1 VADRAR
7 LAVVIP
13 ATNDPPHLDACL
25 AAIERSTE
33 RPDELVVVREPPH
46 RGPAA
51 ARNAGAAQTAS
62 EILVFVDA
70 DVLVHADALARIRRR
85 FERDPGLVAV
95 FGSYDASPAAEGVVS
110 QFRNLL
116 HHYVHQEGAG
126 PATTFWAGLGAMRR
140 TAFEAV
146 GGFDAERYPR
156 PSIEDVELGARLH
169 ARGERL
175 ELDPEILGRHL
186 KSWSLGAMLRTDVLD
201 RGVPWGVLLL
211 RREASPAGL
220 NLGARH
226 RATAVA
232 AVVLAGA
239 ALARRKPLA
248 AAAAA
253 AILVLNRRFYRT
265 VAAEAD
271 ARTTAATPFLHVL
284 HHLAS
289 VVSIGL
295 AAAAHVRA
303 LLRRR

>member
-1 VADRAR
+1 MTERAR
-7 LAVVIP
+7 LAVVVP

-33 RPDELVVVREPPH
+33 PADELVVVRKPTH
-46 RGPAA
+46 SGPAA

-85 FERDPGLVAV
+85 FEADPGLAAV
-95 FGSYDASPAAEGVVS
+95 FGSYDARPAAAGVVS

-126 PATTFWAGLGAMRR
+126 PASTFWAGLGAVRR
-140 TAFEAV
+140 AAFDES
-146 GGFDAERYPR
+146 GGFDAARYPR
-156 PSIEDVELGARLH
+156 PSIEDIELGARLH
-169 ARGERL
+169 GRGERL
-175 ELDPEILGRHL
+175 ELDPQILGTHL
-186 KSWSLGAMLRTDVLD
+186 KSWSLGAMLRTDTLD

-211 RREASPAGL
+211 RREASPTGL

-239 ALARRKPLA
+239 AVARRTPLA
-248 AAAAA
+248 AAAGA
-253 AILVLNRRFYRT
+253 AILGLNRRFYRM
-265 VAAEAD
+265 VADEAGP
-271 ARTTAATPFLHVL
+271 RTAAATPFLHVL
-284 HHLAS
+284 HHLAA
-289 VVSIGL
+289 VVSMVL
-295 AAAAHVRA
+295 AAATHVRA